1 MATPIILKITEA
13 GKNAILDSENSGITL
28 RLKNLAIGSG
38 KYTPTGNETAL
49 QSEISRHSI
58 VSGNVEPQS
67 HTLRFS
73 ASITANS
80 EVSVFEIG
88 LMTETNVLF
97 AVASST
103 DNPLLKIYPDIT
115 SIGSFGLTLDEFDTS
130 NITVV
135 NDPNGALSI
144 VLMQQHLASPD
155 PHPQYALRKYV
166 QDQIDILLNRP
177 FEGIPVWGILA
188 TVKHYKNGDE
198 VAQDLRYGKWQRYAQ
213 GKVLAGYSTL
223 SSDIP
228 EYKTMGNEFGANAH
242 TLTIDEMP
250 SHNHGINL
258 ATQIS
263 GSGNPATASRSSLT
277 GSLVTANTGGNKPHS
292 NLQPA
297 IVVAFW
303 VRMPNDYTAPQ
314 FDLYWTEG
322 DNDNRIT
329 SAGENQDLYLWLTA
343 KNLVQSMPISVNI
356 GSNDALSFSA
366 NADFSHPNSIGNGRH
381 KIAHLPADSYVV
393 TEDITLNVGVTLSD
407 SHSLSAPLLIN
418 DTVDNTPILRGDS
431 VFLIGLDSSGNI
443 IKSTRTQGNYNL
455 TVKNSSIS
463 GDTTNPY
470 SRYIEAIT
478 IELDKAIAPE
488 TLFINAGL
496 YFPAENAF
504 VWKLMYSGDP
514 ALDNYGDDALA
525 SNTSVTLDSTGK
537 LITISANDGNASM
550 VLTNDRPMQ
559 LIIGND
565 ISRVSN
571 EWSPTYRYDNTNT
584 PIPRPFS
591 FVGRDGWTNFASTL

>member
-1 MATPIILKITEA
+1 MATPIILKITDA

-38 KYTPTGNETAL
+38 KYTPTGDETAL

-73 ASITANS
+73 ASITSNT
-80 EVSVFEIG
+80 EISVFEIG
-88 LMTETNVLF
+88 LMTESNVLF

-103 DNPLLKIYPDIT
+103 DKPLLKIYPDIT

-177 FEGIPVWGILA
+177 FEGIPIGGILA
-188 TVKHYKNGDE
+188 TTKHYNSGDE

-242 TLTIDEMP
+242 KLTIEEMP

-277 GSLVTANTGGNKPHS
+277 GSLATANTGGNKPHS

-314 FDLYWTEG
+314 FELYWTEG
-322 DNDNRIT
+322 NNDNRIT

-407 SHSLSAPLLIN
+407 GHNLSAPLLIN
-418 DTVDNTPILRGDS
+418 DTVDNTPILRGNS

-463 GDTTNPY
+463 GDTSNPY

-488 TLFINAGL
+488 TLFINAGF
-496 YFPAENAF
+496 YYPAENAF
-504 VWKLMYSGDP
+504 VWKCMYSGDP

-525 SNTSVTLDSTGK
+525 LSTSVTLDSTGK